1 MKHEKPINTTL
12 VWISQILINTTCADP
27 GLFMTRPL
35 PSNYCFIKNIS
46 EEGSSKIFLNKNGK
60 IICMLV
66 KSCITMLNIPAQISQ
81 ITDHCWSLQ
90 NMLIFFMKSWLEYK
104 MHILLFCM
112 MLSCD
117 TVVNYLVVDSVG
129 IQSMILSQPLA
140 NDNVYVFVWKLFT
153 INCFMI
159 ILNCFTPNIF
169 TTLHSPDCNFAGSD
183 GVEY

>member
-1 MKHEKPINTTL
+1 
-12 VWISQILINTTCADP
+12 
-27 GLFMTRPL
+27 
-35 PSNYCFIKNIS
+35 
-46 EEGSSKIFLNKNGK
+46 
-60 IICMLV
+60 
-66 KSCITMLNIPAQISQ
+66 
-81 ITDHCWSLQ
+81 
-90 NMLIFFMKSWLEYK
+90 

-117 TVVNYLVVDSVG
+117 TVVNYLAADSVG

-169 TTLHSPDCNFAGSD
+169 TTSTLLIVTLQAVMGLTINYCRVNTTKYLQILLTSTDQ
-183 GVEY
+183 

>member
-1 MKHEKPINTTL
+1 
-12 VWISQILINTTCADP
+12 
-27 GLFMTRPL
+27 
-35 PSNYCFIKNIS
+35 
-46 EEGSSKIFLNKNGK
+46 
-60 IICMLV
+60 
-66 KSCITMLNIPAQISQ
+66 MLNIPAQISQ

-169 TTLHSPDCNFAGSD
+169 TTSTLLIVTLQAVMGLSINYCRVNTTKYLQILLTDAD
-183 GVEY
+183 Q